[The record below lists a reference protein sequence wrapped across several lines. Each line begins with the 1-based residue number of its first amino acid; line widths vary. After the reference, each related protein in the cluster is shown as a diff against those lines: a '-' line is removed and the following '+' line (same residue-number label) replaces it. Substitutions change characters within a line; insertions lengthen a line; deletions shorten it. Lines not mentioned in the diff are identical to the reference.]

1 MIEREFIAHKTKE
14 YYIKKYVEEQLK
26 NVGISQIRLKKI
38 PLGEKIIIDTS
49 RPSLVVGS
57 KGANI
62 RSLTKDLKKKFN
74 LENPQIEINEI
85 KNIYLDAA
93 IVAEQI
99 ASSLE
104 RFGSARF
111 KGVGHKTMENVLN
124 AGALGI
130 EIIISGKIPGARA
143 KSWRFYQGYLKKC
156 GDIAVSGVKTVHRSA
171 LLKSGII
178 GIKVS
183 IMPPDLILPD
193 KIEILS
199 EPIQTVELV
208 ESEGKSEDQKEL
220 EETKEKSRS
229 RKRSPKKKAT
239 EKSSDSANSEV
250 KKQTRSTKGK
260 AKEKSKGKS
269 SSKDQSTKLDLE
281 TETQSETQSETD
293 ENDVENIKDTED
305 TKEAGNE
312 YEDN

>member
-1 MIEREFIAHKTKE
+1 MIEREFVAHKTKE

-62 RSLTKDLKKKFN
+62 RNLTKDLKKKFN

-111 KGVGHKTMENVLN
+111 KGVGHKTMENVMN
-124 AGALGI
+124 AGAMGI
-130 EIIISGKIPGARA
+130 EIILSGKIPGARA

-183 IMPPDLILPD
+183 IMPPNLILPD
-193 KIEILS
+193 KIEILT

-208 ESEGKSEDQKEL
+208 ESEGHGEDKTEDSQKEA
-220 EETKEKSRS
+220 KEKGRS
-229 RKRSPKKKAT
+229 RKRAPKKKAG
-239 EKSSDSANSEV
+239 EKGSDLAGSEV
-250 KKQTRSTKGK
+250 KKQTRLTKGK
-260 AKEKSKGKS
+260 AKDKSKEKSL
-269 SSKDQSTKLDLE
+269 SKDQSTKLDLE
-281 TETQSETQSETD
+281 TETKPETNES
-293 ENDVENIKDTED
+293 DVENTKDTED
-305 TKEAGNE
+305 TQKIGTENE
-312 YEDN
+312 NN

>member
-1 MIEREFIAHKTKE
+1 MIEREFVAHKTKE

-62 RSLTKDLKKKFN
+62 RNLTKDLKKKFN

-111 KGVGHKTMENVLN
+111 KGVGHKTMENVMN
-124 AGALGI
+124 AGAMGI
-130 EIIISGKIPGARA
+130 EIILSGKIPGARA

-156 GDIAVSGVKTVHRSA
+156 GDIAVSGVKTVHKSA

-183 IMPPDLILPD
+183 IMPPNLILPD
-193 KIEILS
+193 KIEILT

-208 ESEGKSEDQKEL
+208 ESEGHSEDKTEDSQKEA
-220 EETKEKSRS
+220 KEKGRS
-229 RKRSPKKKAT
+229 RKRAPKKKAT
-239 EKSSDSANSEV
+239 EKSSDSAGSEV
-250 KKQTRSTKGK
+250 KKQTRLTKGK
-260 AKEKSKGKS
+260 AKDKSKEKSL
-269 SSKDQSTKLDLE
+269 SKDQSTKLDLE
-281 TETQSETQSETD
+281 TETKPETNES
-293 ENDVENIKDTED
+293 DVENTKDTED
-305 TKEAGNE
+305 TQKIGTENE
-312 YEDN
+312 NN